1 MTLICIDPGHGGDHP
16 GACYFGHEEKT
27 ATLAIAKLLRPKL
40 EDAGFSV
47 IMTRKSDADVS
58 LKRRCEISNDARAA
72 AFVSIHLNACKSP
85 GVRGAE
91 TWKWY
96 QTRPFSQTLADAVQA
111 GMIAATDAK
120 DRGVKTNK
128 AYYVLH
134 HTVASAL
141 VVECGF
147 MSNEKECKKLF
158 TPSYQEQIAEGI
170 CEGIKKAFANP

>member
-16 GACYFGHEEKT
+16 GACYFGHEEKI
-27 ATLAIAKLLRPKL
+27 ATLAISKLLRPKL

-128 AYYVLH
+128 TYYVLH

-147 MSNEKECKKLF
+147 MSNEHECKKLF
-158 TPSYQEQIAEGI
+158 MSFYQEQIAEGI